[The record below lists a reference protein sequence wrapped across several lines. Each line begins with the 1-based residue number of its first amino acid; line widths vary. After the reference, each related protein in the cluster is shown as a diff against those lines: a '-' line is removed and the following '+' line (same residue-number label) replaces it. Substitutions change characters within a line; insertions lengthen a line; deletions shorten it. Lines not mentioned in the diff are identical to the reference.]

1 MITLIAT
8 LVAASYLIGLVWM
21 LRSMKRS
28 PEGYE
33 DELGFHEGRCFCEVI
48 DATRDFDTQEKTAA

>member
-1 MITLIAT
+1 MITIIAT
-8 LVAASYLIGLVWM
+8 LVASAYLIGLVWM

-33 DELGFHEGRCFCEVI
+33 DEFGFHEVRREAVVI
-48 DATRDFDTQEKTAA
+48 ESSDEFIADEKIAA

>member
-1 MITLIAT
+1 MISIIAT
-8 LVAASYLIGLVWM
+8 LVASAYVIGLVWM

-33 DELGFHEGRCFCEVI
+33 DESGFHEGRQLGVVI
-48 DATRDFDTQEKTAA
+48 ESSHEFLSDEKIAA

>member
-1 MITLIAT
+1 MITIIAT
-8 LVAASYLIGLVWM
+8 LVASAYVFGLVWM

-33 DELGFHEGRCFCEVI
+33 DEFGFHEVRRQAVVI
-48 DATRDFDTQEKTAA
+48 ECSNEFRSDDKIAA

>member
-1 MITLIAT
+1 MITIIAT
-8 LVAASYLIGLVWM
+8 LVASAYLIGLVWM

-33 DELGFHEGRCFCEVI
+33 DEFGFHEVRRQAVVI
-48 DATRDFDTQEKTAA
+48 ESSHEFISDEQIAA

>member
-1 MITLIAT
+1 MITLIAS
-8 LVAASYLIGLVWM
+8 LVGSAYLVGLVWM

-33 DELGFHEGRCFCEVI
+33 DELGFHEGRCLAEVI
-48 DATRDFDTQEKTAA
+48 DASHEFIAQDQRAA

>member
-1 MITLIAT
+1 
-8 LVAASYLIGLVWM
+8 M

-33 DELGFHEGRCFCEVI
+33 DEFGFHEVRREAVVI
-48 DATRDFDTQEKTAA
+48 ESSDEFIADEKIAA

>member
-8 LVAASYLIGLVWM
+8 LAASVYVIGLVWM

-33 DELGFHEGRCFCEVI
+33 DESGFHEGRQLGVVI
-48 DATRDFDTQEKTAA
+48 ECSNEFLSDEKIAA

>member
-1 MITLIAT
+1 MITIIAT
-8 LVAASYLIGLVWM
+8 LVASAYLIGLVWM

-33 DELGFHEGRCFCEVI
+33 DEFGFHEVSRQAVVI
-48 DATRDFDTQEKTAA
+48 ESSHEFISEEKIAA

>member
-1 MITLIAT
+1 MITLIAS

-33 DELGFHEGRCFCEVI
+33 DEFGFHEGRALGVVI
-48 DATRDFDTQEKTAA
+48 DAAHEFTPREQTAA

>member
-1 MITLIAT
+1 MITIIAT
-8 LVAASYLIGLVWM
+8 LVASAYLIGLVWM

-33 DELGFHEGRCFCEVI
+33 DEFGFHEVRRQAVVI
-48 DATRDFDTQEKTAA
+48 ESSHEFISDEKIAA